1 MAQAYL
7 RPAPEGDGRPDP
19 LNENVVA
26 RAAATRLEVVRS
38 WLTPRIPSLSDE
50 EIAFALGMAVKRG
63 GADGFRMA
71 VALKNEFSWPADIE
85 LTLACRDI
93 CDALAFSL
101 KLETGAWALRTGL
114 RFPGKSNHQVVWVDA
129 TDRKQMG
136 TVVAVDPCY
145 AAAVVQP
152 FEGLVKAGQPR
163 RVLAEQ
169 VVANIT
175 TDEHGMARIAPPAKR
190 AKSA

>member
-7 RPAPEGDGRPDP
+7 RPAPEHDARPDP
-19 LNENVVA
+19 LDDAVVA
-26 RAAATRLEVVRS
+26 RAAKTRLDEVRA
-38 WLTPRIPSLSDE
+38 WLKPRIPSLTDE
-50 EIAFALGMAVKRG
+50 EITEALSSSVKRG

-71 VALKNEFSWPADIE
+71 VSLKNDFSWPADIE

-93 CDALAFSL
+93 CDALAFAL
-101 KLETGAWALRTGL
+101 KLETGVWALRTGM
-114 RFPGKSNHQVVWVDA
+114 RFPGKSNDQVVWIDA
-129 TDRKQMG
+129 AGRKMMG
-136 TVVAVDPCY
+136 TVVAGDACY
-145 AAAVVQP
+145 ASGLVQP

-169 VVANIT
+169 VIANIT
-175 TDEHGMARIAPPAKR
+175 TDEHAAPLLTAPKK